1 MGKPGRISGKN
12 SELSSLFLF
21 VLSLCLLVSGCEQ
34 QAPHVQQTVLSGPI
48 MGTDYR
54 ITLLHDRGVDTLAV
68 EAEILLAMQRVN
80 QSMSN
85 YIENS
90 EVSVFNAA
98 GAQQVHTLSEEF
110 RAVIAESLE
119 ISKRSQGA
127 FDVTVGKLVNLWG
140 FGPDGSITK
149 SPSEGKI
156 EALRDSIGY
165 QKLKLEGNR
174 LSKSHAELKINVS
187 AIAKGFAVD
196 QVAEILKKLSFDR
209 FLVNIGGELRAAG
222 RSLSGELWRVGIEKP
237 HILGGIQQIAV
248 LDNQSIATSGDYRNY
263 LIIDGKQFSHT
274 IDPKTLK
281 PVLHKLALASVIS
294 DQTSTAD
301 AMATALMAMGDVRAV
316 DFVEREGIAAYLLIR
331 GDKEGEYIVH
341 ISEEFKSNLQ

>member
-1 MGKPGRISGKN
+1 MDKAGRINEKN

-21 VLSLCLLVSGCEQ
+21 VLSLCLLVSGCDQ
-34 QAPHVQQTVLSGPI
+34 QAHKLQQTVFSGPI

-54 ITLLHDRGVDTLAV
+54 ITLIHESGADIKAV
-68 EAEILLAMQRVN
+68 EAEVLLAMQRVN

-85 YIENS
+85 YIESS

-98 GAQQVHTLSEEF
+98 GALQQQTLSEGF
-110 RAVIAESLE
+110 RAVVAESLD

-127 FDVTVGKLVNLWG
+127 FDVTVGELVNLWG

-149 SPSEGKI
+149 SPSEAKI

-187 AIAKGFAVD
+187 AIAKGYAVD
-196 QVAEILKKLSFDR
+196 QVAETLKKLSFNR

-237 HILGGIQQIAV
+237 HVLGGIHRVAV

-263 LIIDGKQFSHT
+263 LIIDGQQFSHT

-281 PVLHKLALASVIS
+281 PVLHKLALSSVIS
-294 DQTSTAD
+294 DQASTAD
-301 AMATALMAMGDVRAV
+301 ALATALMAMGDVRAV
-316 DFVEREGIAAYLLIR
+316 DFVERERIAAYLLIR